1 MALIIDEQGFRNQM
15 TVLQA
20 ASVVDGELGK
30 RLRES
35 IYNELKD
42 ARYRIVGGIKFKN
55 GDPRGTASAVK
66 RYTAKKYLGGVISI
80 LDGKS
85 SGGTSLGYEAPR
97 KVYPGMKGYR
107 GGNRTPRSKRTQ
119 EILDYAPQDCGFIL
133 RFVNS
138 GTKPRYANGR
148 NGRWGRSGDN
158 RTFFKLQ
165 EQGDYFRGAISPR
178 NFFGTVGQREMQTVV
193 NNLSRI
199 IDEEYSKVF
208 ND

>member
-1 MALIIDEQGFRNQM
+1 MGLIIDEKKFSNQL
-15 TVLQA
+15 TVLRA

-42 ARYRIVGGIKFKN
+42 ARNRIVGDIKFKN
-55 GDPRGTASAVK
+55 GDPRGTAHAVK

-85 SGGTSLGYEAPR
+85 SGGSSLGYEAPR
-97 KVYPGMKGYR
+97 KVYPVMKGHR

-119 EILDYAPQDCGFIL
+119 DILNLAPQDRGFIL

-138 GTKPRYANGR
+138 GTNPRYANGR
-148 NGRWGRSGDN
+148 NVTGNN
-158 RTFFKLQ
+158 RNLRNFFRLQ
-165 EQGDYFRGAISPR
+165 EEGDYFRGSIAPR
-178 NFFGTVGQREMQTVV
+178 NFFGTIGQREMQAVV
-193 NNLSRI
+193 SNLSHI

-208 ND
+208 NE